1 MMACIYCALGIL
13 GLAHTSWRSYLVL
26 FAKQAFETK
35 TGWLCH
41 PSHTD
46 GSTMASRNPETKQHH
61 KVLMLK
67 DHVQA
72 IKKSQQ
78 GQSVRLIA

>member
-1 MMACIYCALGIL
+1 MLLLG
-13 GLAHTSWRSYLVL
+13 G
-26 FAKQAFETK
+26 ETK
-35 TGWLCH
+35 TGQLCH

-67 DHVQA
+67 Q
-72 IKKSQQ
+72 SRSPQQ
-78 GQSVRLIA
+78 GQSGMIDRMNKFEAQRENETSPGNV